1 MRGIK
6 SGVGAPKN
14 AKLIHLILIDAL
26 HQYSASERL
35 TKEFEKVADD
45 FFSGRLVEAE

>member
-1 MRGIK
+1 MK
-6 SGVGAPKN
+6 FGVCAPRN
-14 AKLIHLILIDAL
+14 AKLICLIFIDAL

-45 FFSGRLVEAE
+45 FFSGRPVEVE